1 MSGSTSD
8 WVGLMVGMGIERERA
23 EAAASSSANIEDA
36 VAMALSDDAIGGGA
50 AAAGAAVEGD
60 DDTEGG
66 EKAPAHQVFV
76 IDSDDDDVDDGIT
89 ITGGTSRHKRSR
101 GGGSS
106 GSGSGKH
113 KKVKK
118 IEEKKARVFD
128 LGEEMAGA
136 GSHDSRKRLL
146 RDLKRIKKSEELQ
159 MFKVEPARGG
169 DDLYTWDLA
178 FPSATFFES
187 APELFKDLLRYGEQ
201 FGKAEEV
208 VMRIHFTPQ
217 FPTAPPFVRVIRPRF
232 MFHTGHVTIGGSIC
246 TEVLTASGTAGS
258 WQSTIT
264 MENLILLLHNLIGVD
279 GAGRVD
285 FGSAHHPTPEMDYS
299 EGEARAAFQRVARFH
314 GWKP

>member
-1 MSGSTSD
+1 MK
-8 WVGLMVGMGIERERA
+8 GIERERA

-50 AAAGAAVEGD
+50 AAAGAAAEGD

-178 FPSATFFES
+178 FPSVRDQKKRRKKAS
-187 APELFKDLLRYGEQ
+187 IILIPKLELNVCSRRHRALSLLI
-201 FGKAEEV
+201 V
-208 VMRIHFTPQ
+208 S
-217 FPTAPPFVRVIRPRF
+217 PPLRVSS
-232 MFHTGHVTIGGSIC
+232 M
-246 TEVLTASGTAGS
+246 
-258 WQSTIT
+258 
-264 MENLILLLHNLIGVD
+264 LL
-279 GAGRVD
+279 
-285 FGSAHHPTPEMDYS
+285 
-299 EGEARAAFQRVARFH
+299 
-314 GWKP
+314 